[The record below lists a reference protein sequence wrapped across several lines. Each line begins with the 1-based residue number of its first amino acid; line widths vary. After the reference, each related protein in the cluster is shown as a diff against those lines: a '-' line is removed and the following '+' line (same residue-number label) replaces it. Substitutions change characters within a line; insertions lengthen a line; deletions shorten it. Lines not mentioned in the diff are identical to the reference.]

1 MLIKK
6 QLYVDHVTLYRRK
19 QAPEKKTAQ
28 TAIVALRKPFVIVQW
43 LQCIYFNNLTQFR
56 VKLCVKCVKPV

>member
-28 TAIVALRKPFVIVQW
+28 TAIVALRKPFVIVQ
-43 LQCIYFNNLTQFR
+43 
-56 VKLCVKCVKPV
+56 